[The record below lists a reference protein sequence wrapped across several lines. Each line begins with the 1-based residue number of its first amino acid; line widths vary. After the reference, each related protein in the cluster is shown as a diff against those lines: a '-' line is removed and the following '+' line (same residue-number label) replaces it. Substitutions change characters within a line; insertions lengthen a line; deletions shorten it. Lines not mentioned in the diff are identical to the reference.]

1 MFFIGSYEAFS
12 SSRLV
17 CGERL
22 AAVGAFPAIAGFA
35 ARPAWPNPSAS
46 CGDGHGNEG
55 PALGWGEDGQEG
67 QALAPSRL
75 GTGTISIAESQ
86 RKPLVLTKWP
96 CDERTG
102 SRKIPRAEILGASQR

>member
-1 MFFIGSYEAFS
+1 LQHGLPGPI
-12 SSRLV
+12 RQLLV
-17 CGERL
+17 
-22 AAVGAFPAIAGFA
+22 ATAM
-35 ARPAWPNPSAS
+35 
-46 CGDGHGNEG
+46 DEG

>member
-1 MFFIGSYEAFS
+1 M
-12 SSRLV
+12 RLFHRPGWPAANV
-17 CGERL
+17 WRL
-22 AAVGAFPAIAGFA
+22 LALSQ
-35 ARPAWPNPSAS
+35 PSP
-46 CGDGHGNEG
+46 GLQHGLPGPIRQLLVATAMDEG

-75 GTGTISIAESQ
+75 GTGTIAIAESQ

-102 SRKIPRAEILGASQR
+102 SR